1 MEEQEQVYRISK
13 QLKIKVMKKRQ
24 FRSNQGRSPQREA
37 ESMKVILTA
46 AAIGLIGSVVYVIVD
61 LIW

>member
-13 QLKIKVMKKRQ
+13 QFKIKVMKKRQ
-24 FRSNQGRSPQREA
+24 YRSNQGRSPKSET
-37 ESMKVILTA
+37 ESMKVILAGA
-46 AAIGLIGSVVYVIVD
+46 ALVAIGAVIALIVD

>member
-37 ESMKVILTA
+37 ESMKVVLAA
-46 AAIGLIGSVVYVIVD
+46 AAIGLIGSVVYVIAD

>member
-13 QLKIKVMKKRQ
+13 QFLIKVMKKRQ
-24 FRSNQGRSPQREA
+24 YRSNQGRTPKKEA
-37 ESMKVILTA
+37 ESMKVILA
-46 AAIGLIGSVVYVIVD
+46 AAAVGVIGSVLYIIAD